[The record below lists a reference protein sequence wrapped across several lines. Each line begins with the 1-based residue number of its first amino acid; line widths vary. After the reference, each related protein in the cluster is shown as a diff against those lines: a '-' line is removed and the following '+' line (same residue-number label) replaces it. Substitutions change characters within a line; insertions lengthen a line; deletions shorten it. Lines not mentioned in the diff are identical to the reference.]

1 VAQAELVVLAEL
13 VVQAGLVVLAALV
26 GEIACPRCLLGA
38 VTVGNTIQSIAA
50 GLPIKT
56 GQPQIA
62 LAGRLVAILSPG
74 ARRAPGN
81 KLAGKVATWLVTAEA
96 LE

>member
-1 VAQAELVVLAEL
+1 LVVL
-13 VVQAGLVVLAALV
+13 VALV

-38 VTVGNTIQSIAA
+38 VTIGNTIQSIAA

-74 ARRAPGN
+74 ARREPGN
-81 KLAGKVATWLVTAEA
+81 KLAGKVATWLVTAEG